1 MDTLYDII
9 IVGSGPAGMTSA
21 IYAARNNLKV
31 MIVES
36 SAPGG
41 QMINT
46 NSIENYPGYK
56 KIDGA
61 TLAYSMYEQVMNY
74 NITYVFGTCEKII
87 RNTETNE
94 ERFTVQVDD
103 HSYNSKNVVV
113 ATGTKNRKL
122 NVDGEKRFIGRGISF
137 CAICDGNLYK
147 NKTVCV
153 IGGGNASLEE
163 SLYLSKIAK
172 EVILIHRREEFRAD
186 ESVVEEVK
194 NTGNIRLVL
203 QSKVIRFNG
212 NNTLESIDV
221 ENIST
226 KKIDNILIDGCF
238 EYVGMI
244 PSSELLSN
252 FDCLDESG
260 YVIVDENFQTNVKGL
275 YAIGDVTNKKIR
287 QIITACNDGA
297 IASMHI
303 SKVNK

>member
-1 MDTLYDII
+1 MENLYDII

-74 NITYVFGTCEKII
+74 NVDYVFGTCEKII
-87 RNTETNE
+87 KNSDEIFN
-94 ERFTVQVDD
+94 VQVDNI
-103 HSYNSKNVVV
+103 SYSSKTVIV
-113 ATGTKNRKL
+113 ATGARNRRL
-122 NVDGEKRFIGRGISF
+122 NVEGESRFIGRGISF
-137 CAICDGNLYK
+137 CAICDGNFYK
-147 NKTVCV
+147 GKTVCV

-163 SLYLSKIAK
+163 SLYLSKIVK
-172 EVILIHRREEFRAD
+172 EVILIHRRDEFKAD
-186 ESVVEEVK
+186 KAVIEEVK

-203 QSKVIRFNG
+203 NSNVVKFNG
-212 NNTLESIDV
+212 ENALESIDV
-221 ENIST
+221 EEVRT
-226 KKIDNILIDGCF
+226 KEITNVLIDGCF
-238 EYVGMI
+238 EYVGML

-252 FDCLDESG
+252 FNCLDKSG

-275 YAIGDVTNKKIR
+275 YAIGDVTSKVIR
-287 QIITACNDGA
+287 QIVTACNDGA

-303 SKVNK
+303 SKVIK